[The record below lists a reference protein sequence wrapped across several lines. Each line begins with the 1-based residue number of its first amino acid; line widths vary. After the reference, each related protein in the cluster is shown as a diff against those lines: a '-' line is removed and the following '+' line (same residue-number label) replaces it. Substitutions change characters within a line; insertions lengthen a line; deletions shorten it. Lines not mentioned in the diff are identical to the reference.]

1 MTSIH
6 GAMIGFGSLCLVAG
20 LTTCSG
26 DVSKEVAVPPI
37 ADWIESA
44 HQRCE
49 WICSGE
55 VDYIRLDIGNE
66 IYECACVPPPP
77 GADR

>member
-1 MTSIH
+1 MTTVH
-6 GAMIGFGSLCLVAG
+6 GAMIGFGSICLALG
-20 LTTCSG
+20 LTTCQP
-26 DVSKEVAVPPI
+26 KPEKTELPPPPP
-37 ADWIESA
+37 DWIESA

-55 VDYIRLDIGNE
+55 VDYIRLDIRNE
-66 IYECACVPPPP
+66 IYECACTPPPP